1 MWPMQRGCCSC
12 DLWTKNQLSG
22 GVNPTAWHTHT
33 HGCCCHCLH
42 HNWGLH
48 IQDLASYLHR
58 VLHWRLYCL
67 PVTVEHFRS
76 LQDCQTTRSWE
87 ENHSLLTQLWGRT
100 SNVQQLTSELLE
112 VLSEWMMKKNWMIY
126 QYCLTGLTSSL
137 LWCHLKTTIK
147 SVKFETFQPF
157 CFLFR
162 TGI

>member
-1 MWPMQRGCCSC
+1 MWPMQRVCCSC

-76 LQDCQTTRSWE
+76 LQDCQTTRTWE
-87 ENHSLLTQLWGRT
+87 QNHGLWQWNTSGPCRT
-100 SNVQQLTSELLE
+100 VRPPEAESRTMACWPSCEGE
-112 VLSEWMMKKNWMIY
+112 PPMY
-126 QYCLTGLTSSL
+126 SSL
-137 LWCHLKTTIK
+137 HL
-147 SVKFETFQPF
+147 SYWRSCLNEWWR
-157 CFLFR
+157 R
-162 TGI
+162 TEWFTNTVWLD